1 MQLKIKALK
10 RLKCS
15 ICLVGNILNMSS
27 FDDQEILW
35 NKKLKLFYFH
45 F

>member
-1 MQLKIKALK
+1 MQLKIRALK
-10 RLKCS
+10 GLKCF

-35 NKKLKLFYFH
+35 NIKCN
-45 F
+45 